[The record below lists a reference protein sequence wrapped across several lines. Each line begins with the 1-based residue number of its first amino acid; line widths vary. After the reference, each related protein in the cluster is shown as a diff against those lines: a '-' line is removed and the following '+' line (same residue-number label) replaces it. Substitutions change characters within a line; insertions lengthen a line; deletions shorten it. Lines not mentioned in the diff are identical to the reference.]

1 MLKIWLLILL
11 IAVVY
16 HFAVVI
22 WLRQRMNFGL
32 HQRPI
37 WVVVMIFWPWLLIV
51 LCLAM
56 IITIICFAVIE
67 CLLPDDEM
75 DYEMLP

>member
-1 MLKIWLLILL
+1 
-11 IAVVY
+11 
-16 HFAVVI
+16 
-22 WLRQRMNFGL
+22 
-32 HQRPI
+32 
-37 WVVVMIFWPWLLIV
+37 
-51 LCLAM
+51 LAM